1 MEAHG
6 LGGSRNSH
14 RWRSSEYYEQIADEA
29 ENVLSPNIKVSF
41 ILLVFFAQLW
51 EMSLQQVPLPCNF
64 LVLVVVL
71 MILTTDVLLEDED
84 ENIPK
89 RPFNVSDPVIAIEDG
104 PVALQTAA
112 ASAQSIGVVSIILG
126 LVSAVMLAYKH
137 CMVVLSFDKV

>member
-1 MEAHG
+1 
-6 LGGSRNSH
+6 
-14 RWRSSEYYEQIADEA
+14 
-29 ENVLSPNIKVSF
+29 
-41 ILLVFFAQLW
+41 
-51 EMSLQQVPLPCNF
+51 MSLQQVPFPCNF

-89 RPFNVSDPVIAIEDG
+89 RPFNVSGPVIAIEDG

-126 LVSAVMLAYKH
+126 LVSAVMLTYKH

>member
-1 MEAHG
+1 
-6 LGGSRNSH
+6 
-14 RWRSSEYYEQIADEA
+14 
-29 ENVLSPNIKVSF
+29 
-41 ILLVFFAQLW
+41 
-51 EMSLQQVPLPCNF
+51 
-64 LVLVVVL
+64 

-126 LVSAVMLAYKH
+126 LVGAVMLAYKH